1 MSLQGVPSLNGE
13 LSEVNPG
20 MMKMRPSWSQRIAQ
34 EGWPKGGWKAVTSK
48 NNKRMFPSVLSFLIH
63 KNKWD
68 RFLRPQST
76 VAEEVISLG
85 WSYGKVKV
93 GRDFLKA
100 VWSNSAQAGPLR
112 AGVQCYVI
120 TLQQKEKWWS
130 PRQSSFLETEAMLCF
145 VLFSLG
151 RNGCH
156 ATCSNVW
163 RGCAEQTWKKWQKR
177 SEFVKNKA
185 HLPL

>member
-1 MSLQGVPSLNGE
+1 MSLQGVPSLSGE

-20 MMKMRPSWSQRIAQ
+20 MMKIRPSWSQRIAQ

-112 AGVQCYVI
+112 AGVQ
-120 TLQQKEKWWS
+120 
-130 PRQSSFLETEAMLCF
+130 MLCHHPAAEGEVMKSQTILLPRNWSYVVF
-145 VLFSLG
+145 CSVFLG
-151 RNGCH
+151 
-156 ATCSNVW
+156 
-163 RGCAEQTWKKWQKR
+163 KKWVPCHVQ
-177 SEFVKNKA
+177 
-185 HLPL
+185 